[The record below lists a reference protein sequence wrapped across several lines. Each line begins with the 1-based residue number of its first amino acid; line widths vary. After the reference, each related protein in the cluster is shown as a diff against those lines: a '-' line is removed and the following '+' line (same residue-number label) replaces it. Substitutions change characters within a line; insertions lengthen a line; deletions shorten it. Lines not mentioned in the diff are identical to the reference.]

1 MKLNYSFYDSK
12 KEKKQ
17 LKLKNLLDSSPTIYY
32 LENLIKEAIEANAS
46 DIHMEPYENMAR
58 IRVRIDGV
66 LYEKDHID
74 IGLYGSVV
82 LRIKVISNLNI
93 SENRRPQDGKIISK
107 YLLSENDFR
116 VSILPTMFGEKVVI
130 RILYKGEL
138 LQDLDNIGFSKDDY
152 KKVVN
157 LISKDQGMILL
168 TGPTGSGKTT
178 TMYSILNY
186 LNGISRNIITIEDPV
201 EYVIYGIN
209 QVNVNYKAGVDFACG
224 LRSILRQD
232 PDIIMVGEVRD
243 EETASIAVRAAIT
256 GHLVLSTIHARNSLA
271 TITRLTDM
279 GMPLYIA
286 LEALNLV
293 VSQRLVRK
301 ICPHCRKEIK
311 ITERV
316 LMDFKDKI
324 YKSYLGEGC
333 EHCNYTG
340 YASRVMVYEL
350 LILDEALKNEIKSNN
365 NRFFS
370 SNENKLKYSALSIN
384 GINLV
389 NNGITTVDELYR
401 ITMQ

>member
-1 MKLNYSFYDSK
+1 MKLNNSFYESK
-12 KEKKQ
+12 KEKKELEQ
-17 LKLKNLLDSSPTIYY
+17 KNLLESSPTINY
-32 LENLIKEAIEANAS
+32 LENLIKESIEVHAS

-74 IGLYGSVV
+74 IGLYGSIV
-82 LRIKVISNLNI
+82 LRLKVISNLNI

-107 YLLSENDFR
+107 FLLSGNDFR
-116 VSILPTMFGEKVVI
+116 VSILPTMFGEKIVI
-130 RILYKGEL
+130 RILYKGAFL
-138 LQDLDNIGFSKDDY
+138 HDLDNIGFSKEDY
-152 KKVVN
+152 RKVVN

-186 LNGISRNIITIEDPV
+186 LNRISRNIITIEDPV
-201 EYVIYGIN
+201 EYVIYGVN

-224 LRSILRQD
+224 LRSMLRQD

-243 EETASIAVRAAIT
+243 EETTSIAVRAAIT

-301 ICPHCRKEIK
+301 ICPHCKREEKTTEKVKE
-311 ITERV
+311 
-316 LMDFKDKI
+316 DFKGEVT
-324 YKSYLGEGC
+324 KSYIGEGC
-333 EHCNYTG
+333 EHCNNTG
-340 YASRVMVYEL
+340 YLNRVMVYEL
-350 LILDEALKNEIKSNN
+350 LVLDDTLKQEIKARSNSFLN
-365 NRFFS
+365 S
-370 SNENKLKYSALSIN
+370 KDNKLKYDTLSTNTIK
-384 GINLV
+384 LV